1 MGETAEL
8 KNDYFEHM
16 ISKIYYRYGYDFRNY
31 SRASLYRRITG
42 FLHKNNLKVNERD
55 ISKVLDSKTTIEKLI
70 QSISVTVTELF
81 RDPEYYKQIRES
93 ILPRLANCNPLKI
106 WHAGCATG
114 EEPYSLAIV
123 LKEEGFSNVEITAT
137 DINRKSLD
145 IAQYGVYPN
154 KNIKDSTL
162 NYLKSG
168 GKGDLADYYHSRYNN
183 SIIKKEL
190 RKNINF
196 KYHDLTSGFV
206 IDKFDIVICRNV
218 FIYFTKDLQ
227 KDVFDLLKN
236 SLATPGYL
244 WLGSKESLLFI
255 DDKGTFSTINKKA
268 KIYMKNTN

>member
-1 MGETAEL
+1 MGESGTII
-8 KNDYFEHM
+8 NDFFEHL
-16 ISKIYYRYGYDFRNY
+16 ISKLYSIYGYDFRNY

-42 FLHKNNLKVNERD
+42 FLNKNNLQVNERE
-55 ISKVLDSKTTIEKLI
+55 INKILSSKTTIERLI

-93 ILPRLANCNPLKI
+93 ILPKLTQCDPLKI

-145 IAQYGVYPN
+145 IARYGVYPN

-168 GKGDLADYYHSRYNN
+168 GKGDLADYYHTRYNN
-183 SIIKKEL
+183 SIIKKDL
-190 RKNINF
+190 RNSINF

-206 IDKFDIVICRNV
+206 IEKFNIVICRNV
-218 FIYFTKDLQ
+218 FIYFTKELQ
-227 KDVFDLLKN
+227 KNVFDLLQN

-255 DDKGTFSTINKKA
+255 DDKHTFSTINKKA
-268 KIYMKNTN
+268 KIYMKNVN